1 MRIVDVLY
9 FLFLVTLSLDPTGFH
24 SRLKDLLFVVLVV
37 YGVIYCLKRRQYLA
51 PINRIT
57 LLTILLIPLWGMFIA
72 YITGELK
79 DPAYAMSQVR
89 SMLYICIFLF
99 IVTVKLNVL
108 LKAVW
113 INGIIMATVT
123 LILFFLSELGDLFFF
138 AIYNYC
144 NVSGNFTMAYSR
156 NFLGFSV
163 NGLYLKAGSLIIFS
177 FIYNLYQYK
186 GKFKQFFSVILFL
199 SLMVAG
205 SRTPMLVQL
214 LILLVYL
221 YDKNIIGKFLT
232 RFSAL
237 AFLGMLVMLTYMLA
251 TQKNEKSNEVKY
263 ENFESYV
270 EDIGD
275 KGHPIWGAGLG
286 SDFFAK
292 GRNMRLTYTELSYMD
307 ILRMYGL
314 PVGLCFIFLFFAP
327 FFWLWK
333 YYPRSQFLKRYGL
346 GYVLCLIRSGTNPL
360 LLGSIGL
367 TALSMFMAIVNKISQ
382 MERQKEEL
390 LSETASA
397 ESEEKEDLEPL
408 VVDNCLLR

>member
-1 MRIVDVLY
+1 
-9 FLFLVTLSLDPTGFH
+9 
-24 SRLKDLLFVVLVV
+24 
-37 YGVIYCLKRRQYLA
+37 
-51 PINRIT
+51 
-57 LLTILLIPLWGMFIA
+57 
-72 YITGELK
+72 
-79 DPAYAMSQVR
+79 
-89 SMLYICIFLF
+89 
-99 IVTVKLNVL
+99 
-108 LKAVW
+108 
-113 INGIIMATVT
+113 
-123 LILFFLSELGDLFFF
+123 
-138 AIYNYC
+138 
-144 NVSGNFTMAYSR
+144 
-156 NFLGFSV
+156 
-163 NGLYLKAGSLIIFS
+163 
-177 FIYNLYQYK
+177 
-186 GKFKQFFSVILFL
+186 
-199 SLMVAG
+199 MVAG

-346 GYVLCLIRSGTNPL
+346 GYVLFLILSGTNPL

>member
-1 MRIVDVLY
+1 MRIVDILY

-24 SRLKDLLFVVLVV
+24 SRLKDLLFVVLVI

-57 LLTILLIPLWGMFIA
+57 FLIFLLIPLWGMFIA
-72 YITGELK
+72 YITGNLNDEG
-79 DPAYAMSQVR
+79 YARGQMR
-89 SMLYICIFLF
+89 SMLYISIFF
-99 IVTVKLNVL
+99 FVVTMRLNVI

-113 INGIIMATVT
+113 INGLIMAVVT
-123 LILFFLSELGDLFFF
+123 LILFFLSQLGGIVLA
-138 AIYNYC
+138 AIYDYCLASDNY
-144 NVSGNFTMAYSR
+144 TMASNR
-156 NFLGFSV
+156 NFLGYTI
-163 NGLYLKAGSLIIFS
+163 NGLYYKAGSLIIFS

-186 GKFKQFFSVILFL
+186 GPFKLFFTVILYL

-205 SRTPMLVQL
+205 SRTPMLVQTM
-214 LILLVYL
+214 ILLVYL

-232 RFSAL
+232 RVSAL
-237 AFLGMLVMLTYMLA
+237 VLLGMLVMLTYLLA
-251 TQKNEKSNEVKY
+251 TQENEKSNEVKY
-263 ENFESYV
+263 DNFESYV

-286 SDFFAK
+286 SEFYAK
-292 GRNMRLTYTELSYMD
+292 GRGVKLSYTELSYMD

-327 FFWLWK
+327 CFWLWK
-333 YYPRSQFLKRYGL
+333 YFPRSQFLKRYCL
-346 GYVLCLIRSGTNPL
+346 GYVLFLILSGTNPL

-367 TALSMFMAIVNKISQ
+367 TALSLFMAIVNKTSQ
-382 MERQKEEL
+382 MEIQKEEEL
-390 LSETASA
+390 LLEEGMT
-397 ESEEKEDLEPL
+397 ESEEEETEPL